1 MALGKEISDLLHLE
15 RAFERNRKVELPAEE
30 EKAFAAAFTQCPKRI
45 RSFAALA
52 DRETQGLRSH
62 GRVAVAKLTREINFS
77 RDVRQ
82 PLDQIFADSGGVQ
95 RGATAGENDPPYIAQ
110 FRRGH
115 VQAA

>member
-1 MALGKEISDLLHLE
+1 MHVNSAVAFTRNCARDVVANSQ
-15 RAFERNRKVELPAEE
+15 RA
-30 EKAFAAAFTQCPKRI
+30 KAFAAAFTQCPKRI

-52 DRETQGLRSH
+52 DRENQGLRSH

-82 PLDQIFADSGGVQ
+82 ALDQIFADSGGVQ
-95 RGATAGENDPPYIAQ
+95 RGATAGENDPPYIAK